1 MPLTKLNF
9 KSGINKEYVETE
21 GKQKLL
27 RNVMANNVDTERQK
41 MVIAAEKI
49 KNDLQNKDS
58 SE

>member
-1 MPLTKLNF
+1 
-9 KSGINKEYVETE
+9 
-21 GKQKLL
+21 
-27 RNVMANNVDTERQK
+27 MANNVDTERQK